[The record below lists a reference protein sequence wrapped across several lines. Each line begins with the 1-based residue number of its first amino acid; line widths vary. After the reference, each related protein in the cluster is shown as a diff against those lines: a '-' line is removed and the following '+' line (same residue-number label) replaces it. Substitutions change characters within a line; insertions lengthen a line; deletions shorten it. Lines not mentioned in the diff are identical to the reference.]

1 MWLSFLRD
9 FIWLVLFHVAVV
21 ADVPPVIIQDD
32 VSHLPSCECPS
43 DTSSPVCGTDGET
56 YDNFCKLRC
65 AARTVTGLGGKC
77 RGKCPCLPPSELAN
91 MICELID
98 NCPAQIPRGQLC
110 GTDNTTYKDSCSF
123 LCAQLTFDGIKE
135 LGVQC
140 GGACPCPKGTSWRR
154 SST

>member
-1 MWLSFLRD
+1 
-9 FIWLVLFHVAVV
+9 
-21 ADVPPVIIQDD
+21 
-32 VSHLPSCECPS
+32 
-43 DTSSPVCGTDGET
+43 
-56 YDNFCKLRC
+56 
-65 AARTVTGLGGKC
+65 
-77 RGKCPCLPPSELAN
+77 

-140 GGACPCPKGTSWRR
+140 GGACPCPKAGSPCSRCNEDYTPICGSDNNTYGNHCMFACGRLANPSIVPSCRNECPCQFSNDADSR
-154 SST
+154 SPKAKFLNHLI